1 MKSAAITDLEGI
13 RRRARE
19 HVTNGAVTEHY
30 HADRGKVLALLN
42 EALATEIVCILRY
55 RRHYYMASGLDS
67 RSVADEFLEHAEDE
81 AKHADWIAQRIVEL
95 DGEPNLDPA
104 GIAGRSSTEYATGMD
119 LADMIKENLIA
130 ERIVIDVYTEIIRFL
145 GNDDPTSR
153 RLIEKILAEEEEHAE
168 DLASLLPSARG
179 KPAPQSEKVPLGKTG

>member
-1 MKSAAITDLEGI
+1 MKSAITDLEEI

-19 HVTNGAVTEHY
+19 HITDGAVTEHY
-30 HADRGKVLALLN
+30 HADRGKVLAVLN

-67 RSVADEFLEHAEDE
+67 RSVADEFLEHAEEE
-81 AKHADWIAQRIVEL
+81 AKHAHRIAERIVEL

-104 GIAGRSSTEYATGMD
+104 GIAERSSTDYATGTD
-119 LADMIKENLIA
+119 LVDMIKENLIA
-130 ERIVIDVYTEIIRFL
+130 ERIVIDAYTEIIRFL

-153 RLIEKILAEEEEHAE
+153 RLMEKILAEEEEHAE
-168 DLASLLPSARG
+168 DLASLLSGARRHQ
-179 KPAPQSEKVPLGKTG
+179 APESKKVSLGKTG